1 MALVQCNV
9 KLLST
14 GYLIVIVLK
23 KLAKLVLL
31 LRNTIGLVELKKTE
45 QSGKIS

>member
-9 KLLST
+9 KFLNS

-23 KLAKLVLL
+23 KLAKMVLL
-31 LRNTIGLVELKKTE
+31 LRNTIGLVGLKITE
-45 QSGKIS
+45 QSGKVS